1 MEVGIKKAKNEL
13 SKLVAAARSGEEVFL
28 INRGERVA
36 RIVPVVKPK
45 AKNRGFGMY
54 KDVIH
59 LPDDWDSP
67 EARKK
72 EEEEFLALFEGLE

>member
-13 SKLVAAARSGEEVFL
+13 SKLIAAARSGEQVFL
-28 INRGERVA
+28 VNRGERVA
-36 RIVPVVKPK
+36 QIVPAAKPK
-45 AKNRGFGMY
+45 AKNRGLGMF

-67 EARKK
+67 EAQKK